1 MTGQPSVTVFVF
13 VHDGSADYRLRYPAE
28 ALAKDGYDVEIVD
41 LSDVEDEVEVRQTD
55 VVVVSRPV
63 RKSQADLVEQLAAM
77 DVRVVVDVDDDIEH
91 LVPEHS
97 LVRLRHP
104 APAPRAGRLPP
115 SGRHHGR
122 PCARPTSQYD
132 PVIAQNLAADFLA
145 DVKPGPMDKRA
156 PVLGWFGGLGSHPN
170 DLQQT
175 GHGVWAAMLAGP
187 ADLGFVGAV
196 EYADGSDNLAEYKTR
211 LRVPPT
217 HPIHWR
223 GYTSDPA
230 ELWPA
235 VACFDVGLVP
245 LQPCR
250 FNAAKSNLKG
260 IEYAAC
266 GVPFVASPTPE
277 YRALAEQGVG
287 LLAETPVQWKRQILA
302 LLRDQELR
310 DDQVLNGRI
319 YCRLNNYATRAEE
332 YWCAWTE

>member
-1 MTGQPSVTVFVF
+1 MTGQPSVNVYVF

-28 ALAKDGYDVEIVD
+28 QLAKDGYDVEIVD

-55 VVVVSRPV
+55 VAVVSRPV
-63 RKSQADLVEQLAAM
+63 RKPQADLVEQLAAIGT
-77 DVRVVVDVDDDIEH
+77 RVVVDVDDDIEH

-97 LVRLRHP
+97 LYGFDTQHLHRALAACSRMTVTTAALAETYQAYHP
-104 APAPRAGRLPP
+104 VVVA
-115 SGRHHGR
+115 
-122 PCARPTSQYD
+122 
-132 PVIAQNLAADFLA
+132 NLAADFLA
-145 DVKPGPMDKRA
+145 DVKPGPMDKRGPGA
-156 PVLGWFGGLGSHPN
+156 RLVRRAGLASERPAA
-170 DLQQT
+170 DRAR
-175 GHGVWAAMLAGP
+175 GVGRDAGRARRP
-187 ADLGFVGAV
+187 RFCRCRGVCRRQRQP
-196 EYADGSDNLAEYKTR
+196 AEYKTR

-332 YWCAWTE
+332 FWCAWTE

>member
-1 MTGQPSVTVFVF
+1 MTGQPSVNVYVF

-28 ALAKDGYDVEIVD
+28 QLAKDGYDVEIVD
-41 LSDVEDEVEVRQTD
+41 LSDVEDEIEVRQSD
-55 VVVVSRPV
+55 VVVTSRPV

-77 DVRVVVDVDDDIEH
+77 GVRVVVDVDDDIEH

-97 LVRLRHP
+97 LYGFDTQHLH
-104 APAPRAGRLPP
+104 RALAACHRVVVTTQALCETY
-115 SGRHHGR
+115 R
-122 PCARPTSQYD
+122 QYD